1 MNLKAR
7 QFSFTKA
14 NWRLYKA
21 IYKTCT
27 KYEIHFLQ
35 ESWVMHWLKQ
45 RNNTLLLNGGK
56 TRRMNFIIQ
65 CHTSCMTRQKIFL
78 CTVFRHSMNTV
89 DVFLLAYVHFS
100 LSIFILCT
108 KILCMIFIFS
118 HLPIVS
124 ALEKTDFTFWSF
136 MSKDIIDCSFCARI
150 CTEWV
155 KTIASEKKWN
165 HGMKHAFKS

>member
-27 KYEIHFLQ
+27 KYEIYFLHDKMSNTLT
-35 ESWVMHWLKQ
+35 EATKQ
-45 RNNTLLLNGGK
+45 LLLNGGK

-65 CHTSCMTRQKIFL
+65 CHPACMTRQKIFF

-100 LSIFILCT
+100 FSLYSFCVQKYCAWFL
-108 KILCMIFIFS
+108 FFS
-118 HLPIVS
+118 HLPILS
-124 ALEKTDFTFWSF
+124 ALEKTDFAFWSF

-155 KTIASEKKWN
+155 KAIASEKKWN